1 MKTWTLILAAGLI
14 AGAANAYAGCGS
26 CCQEAKAQ
34 TTTAAAP
41 APEAS
46 GCCPAKMQTADAK
59 PAAKAKAC
67 TQTASAQK
75 SYPKRMAHQ
84 KGATLLA
91 KL

>member
-1 MKTWTLILAAGLI
+1 MKTWTMILAAGLI
-14 AGAANAYAGCGS
+14 AGAANAYAGCGG

-34 TTTAAAP
+34 TTTATTP

-46 GCCPAKMQTADAK
+46 GCCAAKAQTADAK
-59 PAAKAKAC
+59 SASKAKAC
-67 TQTASAQK
+67 TQTASAEK
-75 SYPKRMAHQ
+75 SYSKRAAHQ